1 MGLAVNT
8 MNQKN
13 LYSEAQCT
21 KNIDAV
27 EDALYV
33 LGGKWKLRIVI
44 ALMSGHHRFN
54 ELQRIIRGIS
64 ARVLSNELKQL
75 ELNDLVK
82 RVVHAD
88 KTPVVVEYLP
98 TPYAETI
105 KDVVASLADWGQK
118 HKKKITD
125 QC

>member
-1 MGLAVNT
+1 MR
-8 MNQKN
+8 QKIT
-13 LYSEAQCT
+13 YSDTQCA

-44 ALMSGHHRFN
+44 ALIGGYSRFN
-54 ELQRIIRGIS
+54 ELQRTIKGIS

-75 ELNDLVK
+75 ELNGLVK
-82 RVVHAD
+82 RVVQAD

-98 TPYAETI
+98 TEYASTL
-105 KDVVASLADWGQK
+105 KVVVAALADWGQK
-118 HKKKITD
+118 HKKKITTN
-125 QC
+125 Q

>member
-1 MGLAVNT
+1 MG
-8 MNQKN
+8 QKIV
-13 LYSEAQCT
+13 YSHTACA

-44 ALMSGHHRFN
+44 ALESGHCRFN
-54 ELQRIIRGIS
+54 ELQRVIKGIS

-75 ELNDLVK
+75 EMNGLVK

-88 KTPVVVEYLP
+88 KTPVVVEYRP
-98 TPYAETI
+98 TEYASTL
-105 KDVVASLADWGQK
+105 KDVVSALADWGQK
-118 HKKKITD
+118 HRKKITTNR
-125 QC
+125 